1 MDIDIRDFL
10 TLRHVVMAILILP
23 LLTLLVMMPFL
34 YSLPKNARE
43 WLTLFGFLGFIANI
57 VLAVECCY
65 RILNSLLAYA
75 AQKPTLVFDRKLNTM
90 VSYQEPYDFRYIVY
104 AVIFLGISLLTWQLV
119 DKFSPW
125 EFKSKKNSDVTSL
138 DLNK

>member
-10 TLRHVVMAILILP
+10 TLRHVVMAILVLP

-57 VLAVECCY
+57 VLAVECGY

-104 AVIFLGISLLTWQLV
+104 ALIFLGISLLTWQLV